1 MIQKSIIVNWK
12 NWWADF
18 SSTAIR
24 IINGLPCQ
32 YQAFWTSIHIGNRVS
47 RFENDPFP
55 SNSKNSKHQC
65 SIRLYVK
72 KGGIAQENVKTRK
85 QGRGKTHMPL
95 WVHSM
100 RLSGHQQSSL
110 FFSTWTINQT
120 LCSDDWELALKN
132 TALTTHAPTL
142 AFLTFLSLNCTWPL
156 LPEESMQID
165 KITHSAHHRCPFS
178 STVMG
183 HTPPLLAKRHIL
195 EGFR

>member
-12 NWWADF
+12 NWGTDF

-24 IINGLPCQ
+24 FINDLPCQ
-32 YQAFWTSIHIGNRVS
+32 CQAFWTSIHIRKLGVS
-47 RFENDPFP
+47 FWEW
-55 SNSKNSKHQC
+55 SISYNSKNSKHQC

-132 TALTTHAPTL
+132 TALTTHALRPDRL
-142 AFLTFLSLNCTWPL
+142 
-156 LPEESMQID
+156 
-165 KITHSAHHRCPFS
+165 
-178 STVMG
+178 
-183 HTPPLLAKRHIL
+183 
-195 EGFR
+195 